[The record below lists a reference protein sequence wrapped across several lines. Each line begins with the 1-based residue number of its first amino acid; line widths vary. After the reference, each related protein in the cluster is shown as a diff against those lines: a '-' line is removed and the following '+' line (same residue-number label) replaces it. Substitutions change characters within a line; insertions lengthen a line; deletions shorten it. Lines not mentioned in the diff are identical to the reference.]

1 MATERLRKG
10 RLIGIDRIAGAAAGL
25 AVRGERVPP
34 QTFTTGCYHLS
45 RPEHSKMSHELPHAD
60 LVVRNIAQVSTL
72 RGERPR
78 LGAAMRDLGIISNA
92 AVAAD
97 RGRIVFVGPD
107 ADLDSGVSIRP
118 NAVEIDARGASV
130 IPGFV
135 DAHTHLAYAGDRD
148 DEIRARLAGATYE
161 EISSKGGGI
170 VKTVA
175 ATRAVSLEGLTA
187 LVRGRLDRLLSLG
200 TTTAEV
206 KSGYGLSVEA
216 ERTSLQAISA
226 AAVDHPVRVV
236 RTYLGAHEVPLDR
249 RADREAYIAEMID
262 EAIPEIARLGLAEFA
277 DVFCE
282 RGVFTT
288 DESRRI
294 LTAATVAGLAL
305 RIHADE
311 FSDQGGAALAA
322 DLKARSADHLIQV
335 SDDGITAMARAG
347 VVATLMPAA
356 SFFLKLGKFA
366 PARKL
371 IDAGVAIAL
380 GSDTNPGGG
389 LSSSMPFAMTLACF
403 GMGLSLEEALTAA
416 TIGSAMSV
424 GLENEVGSIEVGKR
438 ADLLILNSDRL
449 LDLVR
454 LGKNPVAR
462 VIANGLLVRD

>member
-1 MATERLRKG
+1 
-10 RLIGIDRIAGAAAGL
+10 
-25 AVRGERVPP
+25 
-34 QTFTTGCYHLS
+34 
-45 RPEHSKMSHELPHAD
+45 MSHEIPQAD
-60 LVVRNIAQVSTL
+60 LVVRNIGQLATL

-78 LGAAMRDLGIISNA
+78 LGSALRDLGILRHA

-97 RGRIVFVGPD
+97 RGRIVFVGPV
-107 ADLDSGVSIRP
+107 ADLGASVRTRP
-118 NAVEIDARGASV
+118 DLVEIDAGASAV

-161 EISSKGGGI
+161 EISSRGGGI

-175 ATRAVSLEGLTA
+175 ATRAVTLSDLTA
-187 LVRGRLDRLLSLG
+187 LVRARLDRLLSLG

-206 KSGYGLSVEA
+206 KSGYGLSIEA
-216 ERTSLQAISA
+216 ERTSLQAITGA
-226 AAVDHPVRVV
+226 ASGHPVRVV
-236 RTYLGAHEVPLDR
+236 RTYLGAHEIPVDR
-249 RADREAYIAEMID
+249 RGDRKAYISEMID
-262 EAIPEIARLGLAEFA
+262 VGIPEIARLHLAEFA

-282 RGVFTT
+282 RGVFSV

-294 LTAATVAGLAL
+294 LEAASAAGLAL

-322 DLKARSADHLIQV
+322 QLRARSADHLIRV
-335 SDDGITAMARAG
+335 SDEGIAAMARAG

-366 PARKL
+366 PARKM

-403 GMGLSLEEALTAA
+403 GMGLSLEEALAAA
-416 TIGSAMSV
+416 TIGSATSV

-438 ADLLILNSDRL
+438 ADLSILHSDRL

-454 LGKNPVAR
+454 LGENPVAR
-462 VIANGLLVRD
+462 VIANGRLVRP

>member
-1 MATERLRKG
+1 
-10 RLIGIDRIAGAAAGL
+10 
-25 AVRGERVPP
+25 
-34 QTFTTGCYHLS
+34 
-45 RPEHSKMSHELPHAD
+45 MSHELPQAD
-60 LVVRNIAQVSTL
+60 LVLRNVGQLATL
-72 RGERPR
+72 RGPRPR
-78 LGAAMRDLGIISNA
+78 LGPALRELGVVLNA

-97 RGRIVFVGPD
+97 RGRIVFVGPQ
-107 ADLDSGVSIRP
+107 ADL
-118 NAVEIDARGASV
+118 GASIKTRPELVEVDAGGAFV

-161 EISSKGGGI
+161 DISSKGGGI
-170 VKTVA
+170 VKTVT
-175 ATRAVSLEGLTA
+175 ATRAVSLFDLTL
-187 LVRGRLDRLLSLG
+187 LVRSRLDRLLSLG

-216 ERTSLQAISA
+216 ERTSLQAITA
-226 AAVDHPVRVV
+226 AAADHPVRVV

-249 RADREAYIAEMID
+249 RGDREGYIAEMV
-262 EAIPEIARLGLAEFA
+262 ETAIPEIARLGLAEFA

-294 LTAATVAGLAL
+294 LAAAKAAGLAL

-322 DLKARSADHLIQV
+322 ALGARSADHLIQV
-335 SDDGITAMARAG
+335 SDEGIEAMARSG

-366 PARKL
+366 PARKM
-371 IDAGVAIAL
+371 IDAGVALAL

-403 GMGLSLEEALTAA
+403 GMGLSLEEALSAA
-416 TIGSAMSV
+416 TIGSATSV
-424 GLENEVGSIEVGKR
+424 GLVNEVGTIEVGKR
-438 ADLLILNSDRL
+438 ADLVILNSDRL

-454 LGKNPVAR
+454 LGENPVAR
-462 VIANGLLVRD
+462 VIANGRLVRP